1 MKTLVASV
9 ILAVSFLAGA
19 ANAAP
24 VAQTQTQTDT
34 VVENGCGAN
43 YGH

>member
-9 ILAVSFLAGA
+9 ILAVSVLAGA

-24 VAQTQTQTDT
+24 TVQTQTDT
-34 VVENGCGAN
+34 VVEWGCGNN

>member
-1 MKTLVASV
+1 MKTIFGAL
-9 ILAVSFLAGA
+9 LALGFLAGA

-24 VAQTQTQTDT
+24 VGTQNDT
-34 VVENGCGAN
+34 VIAYGCGYGY

>member
-1 MKTLVASV
+1 MFKKILLATFALGLV
-9 ILAVSFLAGA
+9 AGA

-24 VAQTQTQTDT
+24 VGVQNDT
-34 VVENGCGAN
+34 VVAYGCGYG

>member
-1 MKTLVASV
+1 MKSIFSALIA
-9 ILAVSFLAGA
+9 LGFLAGA

-24 VAQTQTQTDT
+24 VSKTQTDT
-34 VVENGCGAN
+34 VIEYGCG

>member
-24 VAQTQTQTDT
+24 VAQTQADT

>member
-1 MKTLVASV
+1 MKTLIASV

-24 VAQTQTQTDT
+24 VAPTQTDT
-34 VVENGCGAN
+34 VVEWGCGN